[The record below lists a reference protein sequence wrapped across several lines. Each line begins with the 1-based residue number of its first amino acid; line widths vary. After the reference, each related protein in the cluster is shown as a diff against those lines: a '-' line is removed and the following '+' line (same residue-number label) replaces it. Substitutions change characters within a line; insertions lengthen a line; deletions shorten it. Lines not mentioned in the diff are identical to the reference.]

1 MSHPF
6 YIKARLFFSLALLL
20 LNPLMP
26 GSNKRSYI
34 LKETCSFWLQVF
46 LSVYDLLLPLGIKR
60 LKFSNLQSKML
71 PKCFFINFAC
81 KTVILKLAPDL
92 TVGFIYLN
100 EIHFKSSIQV
110 FVLNFSQIEKQLEK
124 KVEVHLKNYY
134 DVTGQKASNYS
145 IDIAQYFKK

>member
-1 MSHPF
+1 MKVSKCKSYNVDRILTVLLEVLVYARVFELRKWDLQAMSHPF
-6 YIKARLFFSLALLL
+6 YIKARLFLSLALLL

-34 LKETCSFWLQVF
+34 LKQTCSFWLQVF

-100 EIHFKSSIQV
+100 EIHFKSSI
-110 FVLNFSQIEKQLEK
+110 
-124 KVEVHLKNYY
+124 
-134 DVTGQKASNYS
+134 
-145 IDIAQYFKK
+145 

>member
-1 MSHPF
+1 MKVSKCKSYNVDRILTVLLEVLVYARVFELRKWDLQAMSHPF

-34 LKETCSFWLQVF
+34 LKQTCSFWLQVF

-100 EIHFKSSIQV
+100 EIHFKSSI
-110 FVLNFSQIEKQLEK
+110 
-124 KVEVHLKNYY
+124 
-134 DVTGQKASNYS
+134 
-145 IDIAQYFKK
+145 